1 MATRPRTEYEI
12 GIKDDTSRA
21 LSKIDAGFTK
31 LNASV
36 LALGAGGAAAAAG
49 AFLTSRTLDAVN
61 LADQLNKASQRT
73 GVAVEA
79 LSQYQYAAELSDVS
93 NETLVGSLAKLARN
107 MDQAAQGTKEQA
119 AAFDAIGVSVKNAD
133 GTLRSTQDV
142 FDDIAV
148 ALGRLP
154 DGATKTAIAMQLF
167 GRAGAQLIPLLNGNA
182 DGFRAVREEAD
193 RLGVTMSSDLARNAE
208 QFNDDMARLEKLSS
222 SVGIAIATDLV
233 PALNDVVSAFREGYE
248 QGGLFDATLD
258 SLKESYSKLF
268 PDFLETRADSIRES
282 ISDLEDEIDRLQGKG
297 VVGAGN
303 KLINDLLG
311 KEGVVEGRILKAQLS
326 ILALREELQALE
338 GTTDLQPPGSNGSG
352 ASAAEE
358 ARRLEEAKV
367 RAALEGVEA
376 AKKRTQEEERLVAS
390 QEKYVDGLRQQFITL
405 DDSSQ
410 RAKVLAD
417 ITFGTARDYSE
428 QTKQQALALAEQL
441 DLKKAAAE
449 ADKQALAAQE
459 ARLDA
464 LEDEAEAEAR
474 ANESI
479 VQRRQALITELQ
491 TPLEKYTAS
500 VRELVEV
507 GLRGEQLQRGIAK
520 YRDELE
526 NADEKARK
534 LTDTGRELGLTF
546 SSAAEDALVKW
557 EGFGNL
563 LEGLA
568 QDISR
573 IFIRKTFTDPLTDFF
588 GSAFSQGLDGL
599 FNFGKGSVGGAGT
612 YTGGGWDGLFGNAAG
627 GLYRVGGSGSEH
639 PVAFTAK
646 AGEYVAVGTRMDGG
660 GAGAPVINIYNQNGS
675 DVRASRGADGRSIE
689 VFVTSA
695 LESNVSRGGSR
706 LGLKPPIAT
715 R

>member
-1 MATRPRTEYEI
+1 MAGRQRTEYEI

-21 LSKIDAGFTK
+21 LAKIDAGFTK
-31 LNASV
+31 LNASA
-36 LALGAGGAAAAAG
+36 LALGALGAGATVG
-49 AFLTSRTLDAVN
+49 AFLAKSGVDAVN

-93 NETLVGSLAKLARN
+93 SETLAGSLARLARN
-107 MDQAAQGTKEQA
+107 MDQAAQGSKEQA
-119 AAFDAIGVSVKNAD
+119 AAFEAINVSVKNAD

-148 ALGRLP
+148 AMGKLP
-154 DGATKTAIAMQLF
+154 DGATKTALAMALV
-167 GRAGAQLIPLLNGNA
+167 GRAGAELIPLWNANA
-182 DGFRAVREEAD
+182 DGFEAVRKEAD
-193 RLGVTMSSDLARNAE
+193 ALGVTLSGQLAAKSEELKDNLTKLDKATDALGITLASKVVPSLADFTTEFVRAYTESDKFLAALDALGTTISRVSRGSDKE
-208 QFNDDMARLEKLSS
+208 VFGGLLKEEERLEAAIERLQDSFQRGGEGKL
-222 SVGIAIATDLV
+222 
-233 PALNDVVSAFREGYE
+233 FF
-248 QGGLFDATLD
+248 GLKMD
-258 SLKESYSKLF
+258 SLKKDLAEVRAQMEGLRTVMSPEDLGIEGPAGSK
-268 PDFLETRADSIRES
+268 
-282 ISDLEDEIDRLQGKG
+282 SDD
-297 VVGAGN
+297 
-303 KLINDLLG
+303 
-311 KEGVVEGRILKAQLS
+311 
-326 ILALREELQALE
+326 
-338 GTTDLQPPGSNGSG
+338 
-352 ASAAEE
+352 AEE
-358 ARRLEEAKV
+358 ARRREEARV

-376 AKKRTQEEERLVAS
+376 AKKRAQEEERLAAA

-410 RAKVLAD
+410 KAKVLAE
-417 ITFGTARDYSE
+417 ITFGTAREYSE

-449 ADKQALAAQE
+449 ADKAALAAQE

-464 LEDEAEAEAR
+464 LEEEAEAEAR
-474 ANESI
+474 ASEAI

-491 TPLEKYTAS
+491 TPLEKYTES
-500 VRELVEV
+500 VKELLEV
-507 GLRGEQLQRGIAK
+507 GLQGEQLQRGIEK
-520 YRDELE
+520 FRNELE
-526 NADEKARK
+526 KADDQARK
-534 LTDTGRELGLTF
+534 LQDTGRELGLTF
-546 SSAAEDALVKW
+546 SSAVEESLVKW
-557 EGFGNL
+557 EGFANF

-568 QDISR
+568 EDIQR
-573 IFIRKTFTDPLTDFF
+573 IFVRKTITEPLTDFF
-588 GSAFSQGLDGL
+588 SKAFTDGLGGL
-599 FNFGKGSVGGAGT
+599 FNSGSS
-612 YTGGGWDGLFGNAAG
+612 GGGGFSNADALFGNAAG

-646 AGEYVAVGTRMDGG
+646 AGEYVAVGTRMDAG